1 MTGLTLRVH
10 VLTASNKGRIQVYI
24 GVRVVSNL
32 CRLPHESYS
41 IFATI
46 MRSSPQNLYK
56 IKHLPNFVIV

>member
-32 CRLPHESYS
+32 CR
-41 IFATI
+41 
-46 MRSSPQNLYK
+46 
-56 IKHLPNFVIV
+56 